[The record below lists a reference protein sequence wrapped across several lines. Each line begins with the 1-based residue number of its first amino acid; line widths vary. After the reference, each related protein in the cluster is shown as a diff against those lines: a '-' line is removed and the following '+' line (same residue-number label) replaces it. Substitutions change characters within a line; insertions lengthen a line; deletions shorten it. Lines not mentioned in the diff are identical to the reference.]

1 MPCFC
6 SFGLKFE
13 RTFVL
18 SEIYNPDL
26 VHYELL
32 TNFGPGSAFSKGPG
46 SAILEGPCPV
56 LLYKL

>member
-6 SFGLKFE
+6 SFGLK
-13 RTFVL
+13 L
-18 SEIYNPDL
+18 SEIYIPDL
-26 VHYELL
+26 VHYKLL
-32 TNFGPGSAFSKGPG
+32 TNFGTGSAFSKDPG